1 MATSA
6 AWLKFFLAPIE
17 ILSNLTKQVRDNRLN
32 FSSAFTFSQVP
43 DADGVDVLTVGINV
57 ANTSYEPTANTIPI
71 RNGSGTL
78 KGNVITA
85 TSFTY
90 VTPITIT
97 GEESFQS
104 NAAMETPTA
113 WVWDFNRFP
122 NVVTTGAT
130 WVCDLRLPAGATL
143 KTVSVVFTPAGGHGA
158 LPVTTDLP
166 LLALVSYDDAGAST
180 AHGTAYDAPVD
191 IPDYEQKR
199 TLTIT
204 IGGGGIVVDATRRYM
219 LIFRTEMGANFVG
232 GTILQRPG
240 RWTAT
245 VSTP

>member
-17 ILSNLTKQVRDNRLN
+17 ILSELVKQTRDNRLN
-32 FSSAFTFSQVP
+32 FSRAFTFSQVA
-43 DADGVDVLTVGINV
+43 DADGIDCLTVDIAV

-90 VTPITIT
+90 VTPITVT
-97 GEESFQS
+97 GEEPFAS
-104 NAAMETPTA
+104 NAAMESPA
-113 WVWDFNRFP
+113 NWVWDFNRFP
-122 NVVTTGAT
+122 NVATVGAT
-130 WVCDLRLPAGATL
+130 WVCDLKPPTGSLL
-143 KTVSVVFTPAGGHGA
+143 KTVSVVFTPAGAHGA

-166 LLALVSYDDAGAST
+166 LLGLVSYDDAGASIS
-180 AHGTAYDAPVD
+180 HGAVYDAPASIV
-191 IPDYEQKR
+191 DYEQKR

-204 IGGGGIVVDATRRYM
+204 IGGGGIVVDATRRYL
-219 LIFRTEMGANFVG
+219 LIFRTEMGVNAVT
-232 GTILQRPG
+232 GTILQRQG
-240 RWTAT
+240 RWTAE